1 MNIYMKNRKKNLEQ
15 IKTEEFFERLYDKS
29 VSKTVSWF
37 VLGIL
42 LFLIMIA
49 SMLPAQEIY
58 AGAENDSPM
67 IMSGVL
73 TMLSFMMVS
82 MRTSPF
88 KQYTE
93 NQKSRIMKE
102 ILQYHPI
109 SKKEIWKMK
118 TSNLLRF
125 LAKVT
130 VVGVLLQCI
139 VAFIA
144 YGEISWLNFF
154 HIFICVFLFPIVGE
168 LVFDSI
174 MRTFIEE

>member
-1 MNIYMKNRKKNLEQ
+1 MKNRKKSSEQ

-29 VSKTVSWF
+29 VSKTVSRF
-37 VLGIL
+37 VIGIFI
-42 LFLIMIA
+42 FLIMIA

-58 AGAENDSPM
+58 AGAEKDSPLL
-67 IMSGVL
+67 MSGVL

-82 MRTSPF
+82 MRTAPF

-93 NQKSRIMKE
+93 NQKSRTMAE
-102 ILQYHPI
+102 ILQYYPI
-109 SKKEIWKMK
+109 SKKEIGKLKM
-118 TSNLLRF
+118 SNLLRF

-130 VVGVLLQCI
+130 VVGILLQCI

-174 MRTFIEE
+174 MRIYKE